1 MNPSD
6 SDLDYEVTRS
16 RIAAERKFFGRYTLQ
31 RELGRGGM
39 GLVWLALDEKLDEQV
54 ALKFLPDLVARDRE
68 AIAELKDETLC
79 CRKLRHPGIVAVY
92 GFEEEAGAAAIVME
106 YVDGATL
113 SDLKIEQPGRFFEVA
128 QIQTLVS
135 QLCDALDY
143 AHRDARLV
151 HRDIKPRNLML
162 GADGRLKL
170 MDFGLARTVA
180 DSLSRVSVKNAA
192 SGTPPYMSP
201 QQIAG
206 RSATVADDI
215 YALGATLYDLL
226 TGKPPFLG
234 VNIYEQVKSE
244 IPPRVSERRAELG
257 IGTAPIP
264 HSWDETIAA
273 CLAKDPSQRPQSAG
287 ELAQRLSGTRQ
298 VIQPVPQAVASV
310 VATPVAAAS
319 APVPQF
325 DQAAVPKVIKFEC
338 PHCGQRISA
347 TAKEQGQPGRC
358 PECAKGFMVPREQ
371 GEAGMAKEEGPQEE
385 QVETAQVPEVA
396 PSLPAAPEKAE
407 KVEIIWKSVPE
418 DPQVPEVTRSP
429 HNKSVFV
436 TTVIL
441 ATMLV
446 GVAGWWFGIEAPKRA
461 ETARVARAPASA
473 TKEKPFV
480 NSLGMEF
487 VPVPGTAVLFCRTKT
502 RVKDFRAYA
511 REAGYVQRG
520 GIYVMKVNKNADGS
534 YGQEWEMD
542 PNASWESPRF
552 AQGPEHPV
560 VGVSWEEANA
570 FCAWLTKHDRAAGV
584 LPAGASYRLPGD
596 EEWSRAVGT
605 GKYPWGNAFPPPR
618 DAGNYGDAAYLKLL
632 SSLSGGTKWS
642 GGFSEVNDGY
652 ERTSPVGSFAANRL
666 GIFDLGGNA
675 CEWCRD
681 EYRASMNDADVLEKD
696 PVLKVER
703 ASDGTPYRVLR
714 GGSCHYAVEIP
725 LRSSSRN
732 IGHPTSRNDYIGF
745 RCVLVISGG

>member
-206 RSATVADDI
+206 RPATVADDI

-264 HSWDETIAA
+264 HSWNETIAA
-273 CLAKDPSQRPQSAG
+273 CLAKDPAQRPQSAG

-310 VATPVAAAS
+310 VATPASAAS

-325 DQAAVPKVIKFEC
+325 DQAAIPKVIKFEC

-487 VPVPGTAVLFCRTKT
+487 VPVAGTGVLFCRVKT
-502 RVKDFRAYA
+502 RVKDFGAYA

-520 GIYVMKVNKNADGS
+520 GIYVMKVNKSADGS

-542 PNASWESPRF
+542 PNASWESPGF
-552 AQGPEHPV
+552 VQGPEYPV
-560 VGVSWEEANA
+560 VGVSWEDANA
-570 FCAWLTKHDRAAGV
+570 FCAWLTKHDHAAGV

-652 ERTSPVGSFAANRL
+652 ERTSPVGSVAANRL

-675 CEWCRD
+675 WEWCRD
-681 EYRASMNDADVLEKD
+681 EYRASMNDADALEKV
-696 PVLKVER
+696 PLLKVER
-703 ASDGTPYRVLR
+703 GSDGTPYRVLR
-714 GGSCHYAVEIP
+714 GGSWNYAVEIP
-725 LRSSSRN
+725 LRSSYRN
-732 IGHPTSRNDYIGF
+732 VGHPTNPSDSNGF
-745 RCVLVISGG
+745 RCVLVVSGG

>member
-201 QQIAG
+201 QQISG

-264 HSWDETIAA
+264 RSWDETIAA
-273 CLAKDPSQRPQSAG
+273 CLAKDPAQRPQSA
-287 ELAQRLSGTRQ
+287 RQ
-298 VIQPVPQAVASV
+298 VWEWIVAEWQTPDEGAHLETAEETDKPSLPPAPLEEETQVPLIQKATQPGATCSAESPKQKMSDKRLLIAALVIIMAVLGGVGIWEAMRSKDDTARGSAVAQAPAV
-310 VATPVAAAS
+310 GAPAMNPHDETPG
-319 APVPQF
+319 
-325 DQAAVPKVIKFEC
+325 PKPLRVGMDMSYPPFEM
-338 PHCGQRISA
+338 RD
-347 TAKEQGQPGRC
+347 TQGQPAGVSVDLALALGENLGQSVVFENMPFNGLVVALKTGRIDVIISSMT
-358 PECAKGFMVPREQ
+358 AT
-371 GEAGMAKEEGPQEE
+371 EEGGRSVDFSAPYVRTGLSLLVSAKSDVRGIGDLDVEGKKIAVVQGTTGQLWAKANLKKATVLDLEK
-385 QVETAQVPEVA
+385 ETACV
-396 PSLPAAPEKAE
+396 L
-407 KVEIIWKSVPE
+407 
-418 DPQVPEVTRSP
+418 EVTQGKADAFIYDQMSTLRNWQSNP
-429 HNKSVFV
+429 D
-436 TTVIL
+436 TT
-441 ATMLV
+441 
-446 GVAGWWFGIEAPKRA
+446 RA
-461 ETARVARAPASA
+461 LL
-473 TKEKPFV
+473 KPFREESWAIVIQKGNAELTTKV
-480 NSLGMEF
+480 NAFL
-487 VPVPGTAVLFCRTKT
+487 
-502 RVKDFRAYA
+502 VKFRA
-511 REAGYVQRG
+511 
-520 GIYVMKVNKNADGS
+520 D
-534 YGQEWEMD
+534 
-542 PNASWESPRF
+542 
-552 AQGPEHPV
+552 
-560 VGVSWEEANA
+560 
-570 FCAWLTKHDRAAGV
+570 
-584 LPAGASYRLPGD
+584 
-596 EEWSRAVGT
+596 
-605 GKYPWGNAFPPPR
+605 
-618 DAGNYGDAAYLKLL
+618 
-632 SSLSGGTKWS
+632 
-642 GGFSEVNDGY
+642 GGFD
-652 ERTSPVGSFAANRL
+652 RL
-666 GIFDLGGNA
+666 GERWLKEQRATFAKLG
-675 CEWCRD
+675 
-681 EYRASMNDADVLEKD
+681 VPFL
-696 PVLKVER
+696 
-703 ASDGTPYRVLR
+703 
-714 GGSCHYAVEIP
+714 
-725 LRSSSRN
+725 
-732 IGHPTSRNDYIGF
+732 F
-745 RCVLVISGG
+745 